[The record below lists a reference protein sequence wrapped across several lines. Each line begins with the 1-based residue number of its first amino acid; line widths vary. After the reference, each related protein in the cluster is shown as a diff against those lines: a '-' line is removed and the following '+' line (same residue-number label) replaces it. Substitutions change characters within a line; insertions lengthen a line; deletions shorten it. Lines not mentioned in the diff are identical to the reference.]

1 MGQFSDDGQWWW
13 DGARWIATS
22 QVVLPDLPITA
33 FEQSGKLK
41 ESGTRGRTLRRLDGW
56 RSFALPR
63 ARASATWAESMD
75 WMSAVADWW
84 HFGVPVL
91 VMMPGVVGA
100 LRSWRLEQLALATT
114 YLLGTDEPM
123 LAGEAATLA
132 IFPEDHPTGKLAVVV
147 TKAHLVVFRIDV
159 DSPRQS
165 QPRWIV
171 LARRSADVNIE
182 FQKRLMGLASGLTIS
197 DGNGRWTIRGFPGL
211 IKPEPV
217 LQAWRQS
224 ASAGARR

>member
-1 MGQFSDDGQWWW
+1 MGQFSDDGRWWW
-13 DGARWIATS
+13 DGAMWIATN
-22 QVVLPDLPITA
+22 QVVLPDLPATA

-41 ESGTRGRTLRRLDGW
+41 ESGTRARTLRRLDWW
-56 RSFALPR
+56 RSIAQLNLP
-63 ARASATWAESMD
+63 
-75 WMSAVADWW
+75 VADSW
-84 HFGVPVL
+84 FVGVPVL

-100 LRSWRLEQLALATT
+100 LRSWRLEQLALATA

-132 IFPEDHPTGKLAVVV
+132 IFPEDYPTGSLAVVV
-147 TKAHLVVFRIDV
+147 TKAHVVVFRIDV
-159 DSPRQS
+159 DSPGQG

-171 LARRSADVNIE
+171 LARRSDDVNIE

>member
-41 ESGTRGRTLRRLDGW
+41 ESGTRARALRRLTW
-56 RSFALPR
+56 WTSFAQMNLP
-63 ARASATWAESMD
+63 
-75 WMSAVADWW
+75 VADSWV
-84 HFGVPVL
+84 FGVPL
-91 VMMPGVVGA
+91 QVMMPGVVGA

-114 YLLGTDEPM
+114 YLLGAEEPM

-132 IFPEDHPTGKLAVVV
+132 IFPEDHPTGSLAVVV

-159 DSPRQS
+159 DSPGQG

-171 LARRSADVNIE
+171 LARRPADVNIE